1 MIVVQISKSMEN
13 QFKEKNITPEKIEE
27 IISCFLSV
35 NDIDVSVTTKSET
48 KPGTFPLSKQ
58 HQKII
63 HLSSLG
69 YTYSEIS
76 EKLGIT
82 VSTVK
87 FHIKRIKDIMGVST
101 LSQVIKVA
109 TSSDL
114 I

>member
-1 MIVVQISKSMEN
+1 MILVHISKSMEN

-35 NDIDVSVTTKSET
+35 NNIGVTVTTRLEKRHVH
-48 KPGTFPLSKQ
+48 FPLSKKQ
-58 HQKII
+58 QRII

-69 YTYSEIS
+69 YTYNEIS
-76 EKLGIT
+76 ATLDIT
-82 VSTVK
+82 ESTVK
-87 FHIKRIKDIMGVST
+87 FHIKKIKDIMGVST
-101 LSQVIKVA
+101 LSQVINVA